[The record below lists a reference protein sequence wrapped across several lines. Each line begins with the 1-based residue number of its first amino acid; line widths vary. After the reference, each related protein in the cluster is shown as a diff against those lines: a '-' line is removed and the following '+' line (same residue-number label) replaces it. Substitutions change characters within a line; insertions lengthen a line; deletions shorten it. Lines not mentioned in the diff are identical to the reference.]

1 MGLPIEVLVAGAEGV
16 GEIADIGAVGRQL
29 SVHRQEDIQCLLWI
43 VWKEGE
49 CLLLFE
55 PCGVG
60 FGSDSEVS
68 EGQDMFA
75 CAGFVFGDGGEL
87 GLPDI
92 GEVECFVVFV
102 GEVGILFGVDGV
114 EDIECSG
121 VVATY
126 GKAVGD
132 MDVGMLLLLGRGGEP
147 ICLVGI
153 GKCGVVVEAVVLL
166 P

>member
-1 MGLPIEVLVAGAEGV
+1 M
-16 GEIADIGAVGRQL
+16 
-29 SVHRQEDIQCLLWI
+29 
-43 VWKEGE
+43 
-49 CLLLFE
+49 LLFE

-87 GLPDI
+87 GLPYI

-132 MDVGMLLLLGRGGEP
+132 MDVGMLLLLGRGGES

-166 P
+166 PYLWREFVLGLALCHVVVVFGGEDDVFVGSDIVLPMGNYGV

>member
-1 MGLPIEVLVAGAEGV
+1 M
-16 GEIADIGAVGRQL
+16 
-29 SVHRQEDIQCLLWI
+29 LWS

-68 EGQDMFA
+68 EGQDMFS
-75 CAGFVFGDGGEL
+75 CFGFVFCDGGEL
-87 GLPDI
+87 GLPYI

-147 ICLVGI
+147 VCLVGI